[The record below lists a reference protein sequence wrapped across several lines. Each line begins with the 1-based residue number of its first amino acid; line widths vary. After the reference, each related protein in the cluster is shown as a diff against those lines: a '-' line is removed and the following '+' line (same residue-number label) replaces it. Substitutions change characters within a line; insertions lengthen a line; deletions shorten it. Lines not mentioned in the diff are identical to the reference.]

1 MILCGELK
9 EKDEVVLRE
18 ANEEVSQKESSVS
31 VLLIK
36 VTKPHCFVQKIVK
49 KKKKE
54 FTVWSSF
61 IPTQTKHKM

>member
-31 VLLIK
+31 VLSIK

-49 KKKKE
+49 KKKK
-54 FTVWSSF
+54 SL
-61 IPTQTKHKM
+61 